1 MTRQAHAR
9 AQRQPRPH
17 PSWLVKPVDTLP
29 CQSASEQ
36 NSVFFCLFSRLQVS
50 PCEEARLLTTSCFSS
65 FPFSA
70 LPLHQGLRSFLGRAR
85 FSLEMRKAC
94 GISGRRLDLLAQ
106 LAQEN

>member
-1 MTRQAHAR
+1 MRQAHTR
-9 AQRQPRPH
+9 AQSQPRPR

-29 CQSASEQ
+29 RQSASEQ
-36 NSVFFCLFSRLQVS
+36 KNSVFFCIFSRLQVS

-85 FSLEMRKAC
+85 FSLAMRKAH
-94 GISGRRLDLLAQ
+94 GVSGRRLDLLAQ